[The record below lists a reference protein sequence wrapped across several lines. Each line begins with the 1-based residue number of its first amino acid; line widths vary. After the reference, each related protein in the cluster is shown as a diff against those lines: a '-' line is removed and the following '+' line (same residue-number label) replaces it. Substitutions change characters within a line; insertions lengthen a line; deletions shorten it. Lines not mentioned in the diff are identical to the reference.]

1 MGTAF
6 RIIIRFELAIPGA
19 GVLGDSHLYQVVVTA
34 HGLLIIFFLV
44 IPMIIGGFGNW
55 LVPLML
61 QIPDIAFP
69 RINNLRFWLIPR
81 SVLMLLGSAYVVS
94 GAGTG

>member
-44 IPMIIGGFGNW
+44 IPIIIGGFGN
-55 LVPLML
+55 
-61 QIPDIAFP
+61 
-69 RINNLRFWLIPR
+69 
-81 SVLMLLGSAYVVS
+81 
-94 GAGTG
+94 